1 MGITE
6 LFSSIEKIIPEHL
19 SLKISD
25 DFHISLTKTVILK
38 HHWISSFVTTIK
50 ESLESFKK

>member
-1 MGITE
+1 MGIME
-6 LFSSIEKIIPEHL
+6 LFSGIEEIIPKHL
-19 SLKISD
+19 GLKISD

-38 HHWISSFVTTIK
+38 HHWISSFVTTVK